1 MKELVNKI
9 LNEREKI
16 EDVYFIN
23 LGIPEEEINSFIE
36 FSFAK
41 NPLALRYAKAENI
54 SGFLFQLEEPSKNFI
69 EKLKKAKGQPKTYE
83 KTFTFLFLFYF
94 YRFLFPRI
102 RFWESNFRAKYRTF
116 GRFGDKY

>member
-1 MKELVNKI
+1 MCLHRSI
-9 LNEREKI
+9 LIFKKGIKSKRLKRLYKYQDLQENIAWAREKI

-69 EKLKKAKGQPKTYE
+69 EKLKKAK
-83 KTFTFLFLFYF
+83 
-94 YRFLFPRI
+94 
-102 RFWESNFRAKYRTF
+102 
-116 GRFGDKY
+116 